1 MDIGADE
8 SNFTFNTMLTLYDVE
23 WSHGT
28 RCATALWGALE
39 RADGRELNNSLC
51 IECSTDSY
59 DARKPSHAIRDPRG
73 RPRDPIRSRHRGHMD
88 GSDAKIPGKGKA
100 KGIYSCNWIV
110 ELVRLYEV

>member
-8 SNFTFNTMLTLYDVE
+8 SNFTFHTMLTLYDVE

-73 RPRDPIRSRHRGHMD
+73 RPRDPIASLGAMD
-88 GSDAKIPGKGKA
+88 GSDAIIPGEGKGLT
-100 KGIYSCNWIV
+100 V
-110 ELVRLYEV
+110 